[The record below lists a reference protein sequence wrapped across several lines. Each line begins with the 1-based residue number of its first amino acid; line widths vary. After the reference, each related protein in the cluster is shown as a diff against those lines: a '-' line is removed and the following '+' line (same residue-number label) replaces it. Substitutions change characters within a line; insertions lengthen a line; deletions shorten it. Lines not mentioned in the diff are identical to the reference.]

1 MEITVTKDGNAAML
15 SLSGQLDAKDAPKL
29 AAEIKKLKDIT
40 DLALDLDGLTYLST
54 AGLGEIVRAQ
64 TQMNVSLIHV
74 SKALADF
81 LRMTGLYGRIA
92 VYEKN

>member
-1 MEITVTKDGNAAML
+1 ML
-15 SLSGQLDAKDAPKL
+15 SLSGSFEAQDAPAF
-29 AAEIKKLKDIT
+29 AAEMKKLNDVT
-40 DLALDLDGLTYLST
+40 DLALDLDELTYLST

-64 TQMNVSLIHV
+64 TKMNVSLIHV
-74 SKALADF
+74 SKEIAEL